1 VPIAQSAPRDGAV
14 VQSRTVA
21 RLALLGCGLAV
32 ALLVAALVLLWTSP
46 SGPLPEG
53 YGSKQEQTIRLLAL
67 LGPPLLGGVIV
78 LRRPFNPYGWL
89 WSGYALAEAVYRF
102 TSAHVTYASASGT
115 AELGPARLSA
125 WVNDFAF
132 VPVVGLLVLILLL
145 FPDGRL
151 PSPRWRLLAWTI
163 GIIIPVTTI
172 LAALRPA
179 GGTLGGVAD
188 FGVTALFFAVLL
200 AAGSLVLR
208 FRRARGQQRQQFKWL
223 AYGAV
228 FTAALLIL
236 GLVGQEPTRL
246 VQVALEALSY
256 AALYGGVAIAVL
268 RYRLYDIDRLINR
281 TLVYGLLTVL
291 LAGVYGAAVLVL
303 GQVFGGVSTDPPS
316 WAVAGATLAV
326 ATLFQPARRRIQ
338 SVVDRRFNRRKYN
351 AAKTVEAFSAHLRDE
366 VDLDALTVELLAVAD
381 QTMQPTTLS
390 LWLRPAPQAPPHGH
404 WSES

>member
-1 VPIAQSAPRDGAV
+1 MTTAQSAPRDGAA

-21 RLALLGCGLAV
+21 RLALLACGLAV
-32 ALLVAALVLLWTSP
+32 ALLVAALVLLWISP

-78 LRRPFNPYGWL
+78 LRRPSNPYGWL

-102 TSAHVTYASASGT
+102 TNAHVTYASASGT
-115 AELGPARLSA
+115 ADLGPARLSA
-125 WVNDFAF
+125 WVHDFAF
-132 VPVVGLLVLILLL
+132 VPVIGLLVLILLL

-188 FGVTALFFAVLL
+188 FGVTALFFAFLL

-236 GLVGQEPTRL
+236 SLVGQEPTRL
-246 VQVALEALSY
+246 VQATLEALSY

-281 TLVYGLLTVL
+281 TLVYGLLT
-291 LAGVYGAAVLVL
+291 AVLGLFYAVGSLLLVL
-303 GQVFGGVSTDPPS
+303 VAGAGSDPPS
-316 WAVAGATLAV
+316 WLIAAATLAAV
-326 ATLFQPARRRIQ
+326 AVFRPARRRIQ
-338 SVVDRRFNRRKYN
+338 AAVDRRFNRQRYN
-351 AAKTVEAFSAHLRDE
+351 AVQTIEAFSARLRE
-366 VDLDALTVELLAVAD
+366 QVDLDTLSVELLAVVD
-381 QTMQPTTLS
+381 QTMQPTTAS
-390 LWLRPAPQAPPHGH
+390 LWLRPSA
-404 WSES
+404 

>member
-1 VPIAQSAPRDGAV
+1 VTTAQSAPKDGAV

-21 RLALLGCGLAV
+21 RLALLACGLAV

-53 YGSKQEQTIRLLAL
+53 YGSKREQTIRLLAL

-78 LRRPFNPYGWL
+78 LRRPSNPYGWL

-102 TSAHVTYASASGT
+102 TNAHVTYASASGT
-115 AELGPARLSA
+115 ADLGPARLSA

-145 FPDGRL
+145 FTDGRL

-179 GGTLGGVAD
+179 GETLGGVAD

-236 GLVGQEPTRL
+236 SLVGQEPTRL
-246 VQVALEALSY
+246 VQATLEALSY

-281 TLVYGLLTVL
+281 TIVYGLLT
-291 LAGVYGAAVLVL
+291 AVLGLCYAVGSLLLVL
-303 GQVFGGVSTDPPS
+303 VAGAGSDPPS
-316 WAVAGATLAV
+316 WLVAAVTLAAVAV
-326 ATLFQPARRRIQ
+326 FRPSRRRIQ
-338 SVVDRRFNRRKYN
+338 AAVDRRFNRRRYN
-351 AAKTVEAFSAHLRDE
+351 AVQTIEAFSARLRE
-366 VDLDALTVELLAVAD
+366 QVDLDTLSVELLAVVD
-381 QTMQPTTLS
+381 QTMQPTRAS
-390 LWLRPAPQAPPHGH
+390 LWLRSSA
-404 WSES
+404 

>member
-1 VPIAQSAPRDGAV
+1 VTTAQSAPRDGAA

-21 RLALLGCGLAV
+21 RLALLACGLAV

-78 LRRPFNPYGWL
+78 LRRPSNPYGWL

-102 TSAHVTYASASGT
+102 TNAHVTYASASGT
-115 AELGPARLSA
+115 ADLGLARLSA

-132 VPVVGLLVLILLL
+132 VPAIGLLVLILLL

-151 PSPRWRLLAWTI
+151 PSPRWRLLAWTM

-179 GGTLGGVAD
+179 GGILGGVAD

-223 AYGAV
+223 AYGAA

-246 VQVALEALSY
+246 VQAALEALSY

-281 TLVYGLLTVL
+281 TLVYGLLTVVLGLCYAVGSL
-291 LAGVYGAAVLVL
+291 LLVLVA
-303 GQVFGGVSTDPPS
+303 GAGSDPPS
-316 WAVAGATLAV
+316 WLIAAATLA
-326 ATLFQPARRRIQ
+326 AAAIFRPARRGIQ
-338 SVVDRRFNRRKYN
+338 AAVDRRFNRRRYN
-351 AAKTVEAFSAHLRDE
+351 AVQTIEAFSARLRDQ
-366 VDLDALTVELLAVAD
+366 VDLDTLSVELLAVVD
-381 QTMQPTTLS
+381 QTMQPTTAS
-390 LWLRPAPQAPPHGH
+390 LWLRPSA
-404 WSES
+404 

>member
-1 VPIAQSAPRDGAV
+1 MTIAQSAPRDGAAV
-14 VQSRTVA
+14 RSRTVA
-21 RLALLGCGLAV
+21 RLALLACGLAV

-78 LRRPFNPYGWL
+78 LRRPSNPYGWL

-102 TSAHVTYASASGT
+102 TNAHATYASASGA
-115 AELGPARLSA
+115 AELGSARLST

-145 FPDGRL
+145 FPNGRL

-163 GIIIPVTTI
+163 GIIILVTTM
-172 LAALRPA
+172 LGALRPA
-179 GGTLGGVAD
+179 GKTLGVVAD

-208 FRRARGQQRQQFKWL
+208 FRRALGQQRQQFKWL
-223 AYGAV
+223 AYGAA

-236 GLVGQEPTRL
+236 GLFGQEPTRL
-246 VQVALEALSY
+246 VQAVLEALSY

-268 RYRLYDIDRLINR
+268 RYRLYDIDRLLNR
-281 TLVYGLLTVL
+281 TVVYGLLTVL
-291 LAGVYGAAVLVL
+291 LGLGYAASVVVL
-303 GQVFGGVSTDPPS
+303 GQRFGQDQSSLVVA
-316 WAVAGATLAV
+316 AVTLA
-326 ATLFQPARRRIQ
+326 AAALFQPLRRRIQ
-338 SVVDRRFNRRKYN
+338 AAVDRRFNRRRYD
-351 AAKTVEAFSAHLRDE
+351 ASRTVEVFGVRLRDE
-366 VDLDALTVELLAVAD
+366 VDLDTLTGELLAVVN
-381 QTMQPTTLS
+381 QTMQPTTPS
-390 LWLRPAPQAPPHGH
+390 LWLRPSGREGGAHA
-404 WSES
+404 